1 MSVKSTVNPTQPL
14 NSGKSQ
20 KTSQEG
26 NTMDYGIKAK
36 ATSQIIRALI
46 SALLIAV
53 VATLL
58 MMQAQV
64 FERSSNEQKQ
74 DAVKVAFSEFNNHV
88 EASLNVL
95 EDINNKLEHN
105 SFLMQER
112 SALSKQYV
120 QNTGIFLAVRQTLAG
135 RMNVDVFNTQLAGF
149 SALLTQKGRVQ
160 EPMVADPKQTNL
172 LFNFKGYAE
181 GQAGLD
187 NLKYNIVA
195 YNNAVAQATQVY
207 NLHTKGNVAAT
218 SVVQLLQ
225 KIELVV
231 NGSDVTSSAN
241 SVKVPELPN
250 MIKLEKA
257 VNAQT
262 PASDLVMKYVVACAG
277 ILLVS
282 VIAGLFVSA
291 SNIETFKAALRKKFH
306 KQINEIRETIANL
319 AEDLQEA
326 KVKIDKLIK
335 KHESSNKK
343 SAWDVLQRLTEIV
356 KILNDNKQ
364 NIVEKIAEKEEQV
377 SSVKEKLEIA
387 TAFAETKSF
396 REVFATMIDE
406 TKELK
411 ALEAQLEE
419 AKTDLEAAKNAEKN
433 HDQEGMAK
441 DYAFKVEKLKQKIK
455 AKKKEVALS
464 KKKAK
469 SFYSEKKQEEL
480 RDFFK
485 LCEEQNINDD
495 SLKALTRQLANLE
508 EQIEAHHASIAITD
522 MKIAEK
528 DGHIEYIKEKFE
540 DMLDEESADAEEL
553 QSLLEV
559 FKEKKEYY
567 NEIKA
572 LLVECRTVKNT
583 EFFNSSD
590 MNKLVTKVKVLAFE
604 TKQKLNSI
612 KSAKLSKAK

>member
-1 MSVKSTVNPTQPL
+1 MCVKATVNPTQPL
-14 NSGKSQ
+14 SRGKSQ
-20 KTSQEG
+20 DTSHEDLG
-26 NTMDYGIKAK
+26 LCCGVGRR
-36 ATSQIIRALI
+36 ATSQIIRGLI
-46 SALLIAV
+46 SARLVAG

-95 EDINNKLEHN
+95 EDINNRLEHN

-135 RMNVDVFNTQLAGF
+135 RMNVDVFDTQLAGF
-149 SALLTQKGRVQ
+149 NALLTQKGRVE

-207 NLHTKGNVAAT
+207 NLHTKGNVVAT
-218 SVVQLLQ
+218 SVAQLLQ

-250 MIKLEKA
+250 MIKLEKT
-257 VNAQT
+257 VNTPT
-262 PASDLVMKYVVACAG
+262 PASDLVMKYVVAFAG

-282 VIAGLFVSA
+282 AFAALLISA
-291 SNIETFKAALRKKFH
+291 SNIETFKASLRKNFH
-306 KQINEIRETIANL
+306 KQINEIRETISSL
-319 AEDLQEA
+319 TEDLLSAQE
-326 KVKIDKLIK
+326 KINNLIK
-335 KHESSNKK
+335 KHESSEKK
-343 SAWDVLQRLTEIV
+343 TPWDVLQTLTEIV
-356 KILNDNKQ
+356 QVLNNSKKD
-364 NIVEKIAEKEEQV
+364 VEQTIETKEEQ
-377 SSVKEKLEIA
+377 LEDLNHKVQLA
-387 TAFAETKSF
+387 AAFAETKSF

-485 LCEEQNINDD
+485 LCEEQNINDS
-495 SLKALTRQLANLE
+495 SLAILNRKVKDLESQLELHYTSIEKTNLIISE
-508 EQIEAHHASIAITD
+508 KEA
-522 MKIAEK
+522 
-528 DGHIEYIKEKFE
+528 HIEYIKEKFE

-590 MNKLVTKVKVLAFE
+590 MNKLVTKVKVLALE

>member
-1 MSVKSTVNPTQPL
+1 MSVKSTVNPKQPL

-20 KTSQEG
+20 KTSQEEL
-26 NTMDYGIKAK
+26 TMKYGIKAK

-95 EDINNKLEHN
+95 EDINNEIERN
-105 SFLMQER
+105 SSVMQTR
-112 SALSKQYV
+112 SALSQQYV
-120 QNTGIFLAVRQTLAG
+120 QNTGIFLAVRQTLVG
-135 RMNVDVFNTQLAGF
+135 QMEVDVFNTKFTGF
-149 SALLTQKGRVQ
+149 EALLTQGGRVQ
-160 EPMVADPKQTNL
+160 EPMVADAKQTKL

-187 NLKYNIVA
+187 NLKYNIVT

-262 PASDLVMKYVVACAG
+262 PASDLVMKYVVAFAG

-306 KQINEIRETIANL
+306 KKINEIRETIANL

-326 KVKIDKLIK
+326 KVKIDELIK

-356 KILNDNKQ
+356 KILNENKQ

-455 AKKKEVALS
+455 GKKKEVALS

-612 KSAKLSKAK
+612 KPAKLSKAK